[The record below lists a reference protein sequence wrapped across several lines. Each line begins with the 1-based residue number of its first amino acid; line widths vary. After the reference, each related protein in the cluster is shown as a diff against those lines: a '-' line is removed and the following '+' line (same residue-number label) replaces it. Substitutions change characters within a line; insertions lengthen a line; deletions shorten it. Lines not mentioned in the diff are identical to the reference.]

1 MSGMTV
7 SRASSVGSVKLLSL
21 KSTRSNDNKRSMP
34 ARDDRR
40 LERRFKVV
48 IAGSGLRPNDCKPSI
63 MQFERLRARRH
74 VKVARLSGI
83 SLKRL
88 ADKSS
93 DWRVFVSGARLLGD
107 MFVSALSAK
116 LRCRRKRHFVEG
128 NQPRERRF
136 DELPLGVFDRTLDAE
151 LPEERR

>member
-1 MSGMTV
+1 
-7 SRASSVGSVKLLSL
+7 
-21 KSTRSNDNKRSMP
+21 
-34 ARDDRR
+34 
-40 LERRFKVV
+40 
-48 IAGSGLRPNDCKPSI
+48 
-63 MQFERLRARRH
+63 MQLERLRARRH
-74 VKVARLSGI
+74 VSEARLSGI

-93 DWRVFVSGARLLGD
+93 DCSVFVSGARLFGD
-107 MFVSALSAK
+107 MLVSALSARLK
-116 LRCRRKRHFVEG
+116 CLKNRHLVEG